1 MRTFNK
7 LSIFGITVLM
17 AASIGAARADEGDVT
32 QTRTQ
37 ERTRMEFNLQ
47 TPTADFGQAQNREEH
62 TVMNQNQNQYQ
73 YKYQHQNKYQN
84 KYQNGGSGSA
94 DSSMKSANREGSTWQ
109 GNNTASSRDRMSAT
123 NRHMQGSSAAGSMNR
138 QSAASRSTG
147 GGRR

>member
-1 MRTFNK
+1 MRTINK

-17 AASIGAARADEGDVT
+17 AASIGAARAEEGDVT

-37 ERTRMEFNLQ
+37 ERTRTEFNLQ
-47 TPTADFGQAQNREEH
+47 TPTADFGQSQNREEH

-84 KYQNGGSGSA
+84 GGSGSA
-94 DSSMKSANREGSTWQ
+94 DSSMKNANRESYVWQ
-109 GNNTASSRDRMSAT
+109 GGNTASNGDRMNAT
-123 NRHMQGSSAAGSMNR
+123 NRYMQGSSAAGSMNR
-138 QSAASRSTG
+138 QSTG

>member
-1 MRTFNK
+1 MKTFNK

-17 AASIGAARADEGDVT
+17 AASIGAARAEEGDVT

-47 TPTADFGQAQNREEH
+47 TPTADFGQSQNREEH

-84 KYQNGGSGSA
+84 GGSVSA
-94 DSSMKSANREGSTWQ
+94 DSSMKNANRKGNIWQ
-109 GNNTASSRDRMSAT
+109 GGNTASNRDRMNAT
-123 NRHMQGSSAAGSMNR
+123 NRYMQGSSATGSMNR
-138 QSAASRSTG
+138 QSTAGSSTS